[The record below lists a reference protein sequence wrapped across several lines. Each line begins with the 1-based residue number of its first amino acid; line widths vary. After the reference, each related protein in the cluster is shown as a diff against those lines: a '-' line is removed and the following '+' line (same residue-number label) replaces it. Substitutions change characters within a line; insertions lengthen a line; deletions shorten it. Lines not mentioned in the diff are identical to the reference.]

1 MPYDVAAFTGKGA
14 VMTTITLG
22 EEPVTTF
29 KQAVE
34 RVAAIAHA
42 KLPAELHGHL
52 ERGTAL
58 VIHRHVW
65 LGEDG
70 RHAQVLSSDGSTWY
84 LVNGNCTCMDA
95 PRAPQSYCKHKL
107 AVMLYRRASELLA
120 ASACGVTPAA
130 AAPALPEAPASVN
143 VRLCISGADVQWT
156 LRDVD
161 EHRLS
166 ERLEALLTR
175 FPQTAK
181 TTGEASAP
189 QQPQTPGA
197 PPVCPHHGKS
207 KESTKATGTFFCP
220 SKMADGTYCQW
231 RHPAK

>member
-1 MPYDVAAFTGKGA
+1 
-14 VMTTITLG
+14 MTAITLG
-22 EEPVTTF
+22 EEQVTTF

-120 ASACGVTPAA
+120 TSACGGGAA
-130 AAPALPEAPASVN
+130 AAVPALPEAPASVN
-143 VRLCISGADVQWT
+143 VRVLVGGHEVQVT

-161 EHRLS
+161 E
-166 ERLEALLTR
+166 ERLLTR
-175 FPQTAK
+175 LAALLQRYPAAACGGAGGEAK
-181 TTGEASAP
+181 TPAP
-189 QQPQTPGA
+189 AQTTATPT
-197 PPVCPHHGKS
+197 CPYHGGMRESS
-207 KESTKATGTFFCP
+207 KVKGTFYCP
-220 SKMADGTYCQW
+220 SRMGDGTFCKEKW
-231 RHPAK
+231 PKN